1 MSTEIIS
8 DAEIAG
14 FMGWRGPGAYT
25 QNSLRKIKRIVEEV
39 RVRTLDRADSETLS
53 RLQSANDAITTALQ
67 ALGPAAPDCCGCA
80 SEWQVAIDALSGGRQ
95 ECLAD
100 PGKPMADHIA
110 DTGKLIEN
118 NFGDHTDMAERIADI
133 VLDDHVE
140 LMRENERLR
149 RDLDAKDAQ
158 IDRLMWEYCPREMS
172 MEQVD
177 NWMKHQEPFTES
189 RQCQSNINSPFNA
202 CQHKEYCCQLKARVE
217 TIDASTKPVEET
229 QEPVHDGSTNICQN
243 STKLVETEQSQ
254 SADLSSKTPATHRY
268 TGSFG
273 E

>member
-25 QNSLRKIKRIVEEV
+25 QNSIRKIKRIVEEV

-53 RLQSANDAITTALQ
+53 RLQSANDAINTALQ

-80 SEWQVAIDALSGGRQ
+80 SEWQVAIDALS
-95 ECLAD
+95 EANHDHVAD
-100 PGKPMADHIA
+100 P
-110 DTGKLIEN
+110 GKLIEN
-118 NFGDHTDMAERIADI
+118 PSVEHTDMADQIADI
-133 VLDDHVE
+133 VLNDQN
-140 LMRENERLR
+140 ENLAIWKLLGKYPKY
-149 RDLDAKDAQ
+149 DPPQHTA
-158 IDRLMWEYCPREMS
+158 I
-172 MEQVD
+172 
-177 NWMKHQEPFTES
+177 ES
-189 RQCQSNINSPFNA
+189 WQGQSNINSPFNA

-217 TIDASTKPVEET
+217 TIDASAKPVEET
-229 QEPVHDGSTNICQN
+229 QGSVHDGSTNICQN

-254 SADLSSKTPATHRY
+254 SADLSSKTPTTHRY